1 MADVTVAAS
10 PPETINV
17 RRFVAF
23 IAMIAGMFMAVL
35 SVQIVGSSFKEIQAA
50 LGAAPDEV
58 SWVLTAALIAE
69 VIMIPLSARFSQIC
83 STRIFF
89 TVCAGGFTLAS
100 VGCAQAWDVPSMIA
114 FRATQGFFGGGM
126 MPMVVASLYTAI
138 PRRLQVSFAMIFGM
152 LGTSAVA
159 IGPVVGGWITEV
171 LSWEWLF
178 LVNVPIGVVVVVVV
192 GLLVDFDRPDVRLI
206 RQTDFAGIVLAF
218 LLLGSTLFVLQEGQR
233 RDWFESSL
241 ILGCT
246 VVAGITLVAFLVR
259 EFTAR
264 EPLVRFGTFRRSHFL
279 VGVLLIGVFG
289 GGLYVP
295 IYLLPLYLGQVRG
308 FDTATI
314 GSITAVLG
322 VSMVLSGV
330 FAGHLVRYIGLGWTA
345 ALGFGLLA
353 AGTILH
359 AGLTIDS
366 GFAEWALPQVLRGMG
381 APLAYF
387 TMLDLSMSALPVSEV
402 KHGSAL
408 FNLIMRL
415 GAAVGLAIANT
426 LLVARADL
434 HYARIAESMSL
445 PPGGGWQI
453 LGLVS
458 GLLAGTLSPEVHADA
473 VGYLTQIAQR
483 EALIMAFNDVLIG
496 NACLLGM
503 ALLVMPVVGRIARTS
518 HVRL

>member
-1 MADVTVAAS
+1 MSDATVAAG
-10 PPETINV
+10 PPDTINV
-17 RRFVAF
+17 RRFIAF

-69 VIMIPLSARFSQIC
+69 VIMIPLSARLSQVF

-89 TVCAGGFTLAS
+89 SVCAGGFTLAS
-100 VGCAQAWDVPSMIA
+100 IGCAQAWDVPSMIA

-126 MPMVVASLYTAI
+126 MPMVVASLYSAI
-138 PRRLQVSFAMIFGM
+138 PRRLQVTFAMIFGM

-159 IGPVVGGWITEV
+159 IGPVVGGWITQV

-178 LVNVPIGVVVVVVV
+178 LVNVPIGILVLVVVV
-192 GLLVDFDRPDVRLI
+192 LLVDFDRPAPRLFWF
-206 RQTDFAGIVLAF
+206 TDFPGIALAF
-218 LLLGSTLFVLQEGQR
+218 VLLGSTLFVLQEGQR
-233 RDWFESSL
+233 RDWFESDL
-241 ILGCT
+241 IAACT
-246 VVAGITLVAFLVR
+246 VVAGVALIAFLAR

-264 EPLVRFGTFRRSHFL
+264 DPLVRFGNFRRSHF
-279 VGVLLIGVFG
+279 VAGVLMIGIFG
-289 GGLYVP
+289 GGLYIP
-295 IYLLPLYLGQVRG
+295 IYLLPLYLGQVLG

-330 FAGHLVRYIGLGWTA
+330 FAGHLVRYLGIAWTA

-353 AGTILH
+353 TGTILH

-366 GFAEWALPQVLRGMG
+366 GFAEWAIPQVLRGMG

-387 TMLDLSMSALPVSEV
+387 TMLDLTMSALPVSEV

-415 GAAVGLAIANT
+415 GAAIGLAVANT

-434 HYARIAESMSL
+434 HYARIAEAMSL
-445 PPGGGWQI
+445 PPGGSWQL

-458 GLLAGTLSPEVHADA
+458 GQLAGTLSPDVHADA
-473 VGYLTQIAQR
+473 IGYLTQIAQR
-483 EALIMAFNDVLIG
+483 EALLMAFNDVLISTAG
-496 NACLLGM
+496 FLAV
-503 ALLVMPVVGRIARTS
+503 ALLAMPVIGRIARTS
-518 HVRL
+518 HVRI

>member
-1 MADVTVAAS
+1 MSDVIVAAN
-10 PPETINV
+10 PPETIDV
-17 RRFVAF
+17 RRFIAF

-35 SVQIVGSSFKEIQAA
+35 SVQIVGSSLKEIQAA

-69 VIMIPLSARFSQIC
+69 VIMIPLSARLSQVF

-89 TVCAGGFTLAS
+89 SVCAGGFTLAS
-100 VGCAQAWDVPSMIA
+100 IGCAQAWDMPSMIA

-126 MPMVVASLYTAI
+126 MPMVVASLYSAI
-138 PRRLQVSFAMIFGM
+138 PRRLQVTFAMIFGM

-178 LVNVPIGVVVVVVV
+178 LVNVPIGVVVLIVVA
-192 GLLVDFDRPDVRLI
+192 LFVDFDRPAPRLI
-206 RQTDFAGIVLAF
+206 WQTDFAGIVLAF
-218 LLLGSTLFVLQEGQR
+218 LLLGSALFVLQEGQR
-233 RDWFESSL
+233 RDWFESNL
-241 ILGCT
+241 IFGCT
-246 VVAGITLVAFLVR
+246 VIAGLTLLAFLAR
-259 EFTAR
+259 ELTAR
-264 EPLVRFGTFRRSHFL
+264 EPLVRFGNFRRPHFL
-279 VGVLLIGVFG
+279 VGVFLIGIFG
-289 GGLYVP
+289 GGLYIP
-295 IYLLPLYLGQVRG
+295 IYLLPLYLGHVRG

-345 ALGFGLLA
+345 TLGFALLA
-353 AGTILH
+353 TGTIMH

-415 GAAVGLAIANT
+415 GAAVGLATANT

-434 HYARIAESMSL
+434 HYAHIAESTAL

-453 LGLVS
+453 LSLVS
-458 GLLAGTLSPEVHADA
+458 GLMASNVSPEVHADA
-473 VGYLTQIAQR
+473 IGYLTQIAQR

-496 NACLLGM
+496 AAGFLAI
-503 ALLVMPVVGRIARTS
+503 ALLAMPIVGRIARTS

>member
-1 MADVTVAAS
+1 
-10 PPETINV
+10 
-17 RRFVAF
+17 
-23 IAMIAGMFMAVL
+23 
-35 SVQIVGSSFKEIQAA
+35 
-50 LGAAPDEV
+50 
-58 SWVLTAALIAE
+58 
-69 VIMIPLSARFSQIC
+69 
-83 STRIFF
+83 
-89 TVCAGGFTLAS
+89 
-100 VGCAQAWDVPSMIA
+100 
-114 FRATQGFFGGGM
+114 M

-138 PRRLQVSFAMIFGM
+138 PRRLQVTFAMIFGM

-233 RDWFESSL
+233 RDWFESAL
-241 ILGCT
+241 ILG
-246 VVAGITLVAFLVR
+246 L
-259 EFTAR
+259 
-264 EPLVRFGTFRRSHFL
+264 H
-279 VGVLLIGVFG
+279 G
-289 GGLYVP
+289 GGRDHAGGVSRPRVHCARAAGSLRHVP
-295 IYLLPLYLGQVRG
+295 ALPFPGRCAPHRRVRGRTVRPDLPAAACNLGQVRG

-387 TMLDLSMSALPVSEV
+387 TMLDLSMSSLPVSEV

-434 HYARIAESMSL
+434 HYARIAESMAL

-458 GLLAGTLSPEVHADA
+458 GLLAGSVSPEVHADA